1 MAKRTIVISETD
13 LVNLLYDKGHM
24 IHETSG
30 DFTCERFLNIREEEE
45 LFVSYTYEDETLE
58 EDETEQ
64 MG

>member
-1 MAKRTIVISETD
+1 MAKRTIVISEAD
-13 LVNLLYDKGHM
+13 LVNLLYDNGHM

-30 DFTCERFLNIREEEE
+30 DFTCERFMNIQEVEE
-45 LFVSYTYEDETLE
+45 LFVSYTYEDDTLE